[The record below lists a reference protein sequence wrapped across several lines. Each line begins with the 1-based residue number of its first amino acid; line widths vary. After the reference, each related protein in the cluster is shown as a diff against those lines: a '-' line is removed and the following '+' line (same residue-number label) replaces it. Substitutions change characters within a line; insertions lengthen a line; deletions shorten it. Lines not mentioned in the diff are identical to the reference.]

1 MFVLLLMYLLICLLF
16 MMMFLLYT
24 GFSTLQSRQLIIYKA
39 SQHLNIWGAVILFAI
54 FSLVL
59 FYFISFYFVVICFWF
74 CFVLFSS
81 VCYNTIRLGSVRF
94 GTVWYGSFWFEFY
107 ENHAVNHQAS
117 LLLSLLLTSRDSSST
132 LFGSSTNNFTKS
144 DISAHITAINQN
156 NHPTPIWS
164 INCGS
169 ILVIMYTRSQL
180 VIVSKQRIVK

>member
-1 MFVLLLMYLLICLLF
+1 MFVLLLMYLLIGLLF
-16 MMMFLLYT
+16 MMMFLLFT
-24 GFSTLQSRQLIIYKA
+24 GFSTLQSRHLIIYKA

-54 FSLVL
+54 LFSFIL
-59 FYFISFYFVVICFWF
+59 FYFIFFYFVVICFWF
-74 CFVLFSS
+74 CSLLFV
-81 VCYNTIRLGSVRF
+81 TIRFGSARF
-94 GTVWYGSFWFEFY
+94 GTVWWGSFRFEFY

-180 VIVSKQRIVK
+180 VIVSMQRIVK